1 MASLDRYYPQFADLL
16 REWTGQDV
24 ELVGHTILDR
34 AVREGMALMR
44 AKDPEMY
51 LARLRSNRSTL
62 QRFVNAMTI
71 GESWFFRDD
80 APFEFLMQ
88 TLSRRASHN
97 AGSEAIELL
106 SMPCASGEEPYSLAM
121 TAHAA
126 GLTADQCRIEGID
139 INTRCLRLARD
150 AVYQANALRGIDPD
164 RLLRYFD
171 ADVQGHRV
179 KDWLKQYVSFFHGS
193 VTSPDA
199 RLLQRRYDIVLCR
212 NLLIYLGAEARR
224 QVLVLIRNLLK
235 PTGLVIVGHAETGLM
250 AAAGFVPEG
259 TSHSFA
265 FLRAQ
270 SAPPVLSRNSAAAE
284 PTRGA
289 GGTVTLKPG
298 ATNTAAGLVKPSV
311 GATLHEVEQLANAGH
326 IEEAQLRCRWLLAT
340 SGNDPEVGY
349 LCAIVAEAAG
359 DEAHAEALLRDV
371 IKARPEHY
379 PALVHLAASLA
390 RRGVDNEASELRERA
405 QQLAESSGSA

>member
-1 MASLDRYYPQFADLL
+1 MASLDSYYPQFAELL
-16 REWTGQDV
+16 RERTGQDV
-24 ELVGHTILDR
+24 ELVGHTMLER

-80 APFEFLMQ
+80 APFEFLIQM
-88 TLSRRASHN
+88 LSRRASRN
-97 AGSEAIELL
+97 AGSGTIDLL
-106 SMPCASGEEPYSLAM
+106 SMPCASGEEAYSLAM
-121 TAHAA
+121 TAHEA
-126 GLTADQCRIEGID
+126 GLAADQCRIEGID
-139 INTRCLRLARD
+139 INTRYLRLARG
-150 AVYQANALRGIDPD
+150 AVYQGHALRGVGPD
-164 RLLRYFD
+164 RLLRYFVAD
-171 ADVQGHRV
+171 AQGHRV

-193 VTSPDA
+193 VTNPDA

-224 QVLVLIRNLLK
+224 QVLVLVRNLLK
-235 PTGLVIVGHAETGLM
+235 PDGLVIVGHAETGLM
-250 AAAGFVPEG
+250 AAAGFIPEG

-270 SAPPVLSRNSAAAE
+270 SAQPVISRTSVAMAH
-284 PTRGA
+284 TSGA
-289 GGTVTLKPG
+289 GGTATLKPG
-298 ATNTAAGLVKPSV
+298 AATAAGLVKPSV
-311 GATLHEVEQLANAGH
+311 GATLQEVEQLANAGH
-326 IEEAQLRCRWLLAT
+326 IEEAQQRCRWLLAT
-340 SGNDPEVGY
+340 SGNEPDVGY

-359 DEAHAEALLRDV
+359 DEAHAEALLREV
-371 IKARPEHY
+371 IKVCPEHY

-390 RRGVDNEASELRERA
+390 RRGVDNEACELRLRA
-405 QQLAESSGSA
+405 QQLAESGGSA